1 MPRNIAGVFRDGRLA
16 IPATAAIKRGH
27 NAWHRHLVVLPG
39 AASIRALLSLSNDG
53 FASVIDKDKSGRVV
67 ETAVEARQGEL
78 GPSVLMLLGVSVGLA
93 VLILAIT
100 WMIFFRT

>member
-1 MPRNIAGVFRDGRLA
+1 M
-16 IPATAAIKRGH
+16 
-27 NAWHRHLVVLPG
+27 
-39 AASIRALLSLSNDG
+39 
-53 FASVIDKDKSGRVV
+53 DKDNSGPVV

-78 GPSVLMLLGVSVGLA
+78 GPSVLMLLGVSVALA

>member
-1 MPRNIAGVFRDGRLA
+1 MN
-16 IPATAAIKRGH
+16 
-27 NAWHRHLVVLPG
+27 
-39 AASIRALLSLSNDG
+39 
-53 FASVIDKDKSGRVV
+53 KDKSGRIV

-93 VLILAIT
+93 VLVMAIT

>member
-1 MPRNIAGVFRDGRLA
+1 MDDLA
-16 IPATAAIKRGH
+16 ATACIEPRSWRK
-27 NAWHRHLVVLPG
+27 
-39 AASIRALLSLSNDG
+39 ASSRADPSESN
-53 FASVIDKDKSGRVV
+53 VMDKDKSGHVV

-100 WMIFFRT
+100 WMIFFRTGA